1 MQNEIVKVT
10 DEDITSAIG
19 DIKNILDSGNDI
31 LSLDFIPS
39 FSPPFILYAEK
50 TLGISYA
57 VVKPMYKFLYQKVI
71 QYVRC
76 KETDL
81 TEDIDMLTKV
91 VLFLKGDLNVF
102 YNIRKQMIL
111 NDVSKLSNE
120 FLFTALVFSKH
131 PKSPSGWEHRRW
143 CYKTRSTIRHRS
155 SGTSTVLLQLSLPE
169 VFTELELCRN
179 MADKYPK
186 NYYAWMHR
194 LWAMQFLNFTQVK
207 FFFFSVHFLRC
218 ARLSY

>member
-1 MQNEIVKVT
+1 MSESLKIT
-10 DEDITSAIG
+10 DEDITSAIT
-19 DIKNILDSGNDI
+19 DIKNILLSGNDI
-31 LSLDFIPS
+31 LNLDFIPS

-57 VVKPMYKFLYQKVI
+57 LIKPMYKCLYQKVLH
-71 QYVRC
+71 YVRYG
-76 KETDL
+76 ETDK
-81 TEDIDMLTKV
+81 TEDIDLLTRV

-102 YNIRKQMIL
+102 YNIRKQLIL
-111 NDVSKLSNE
+111 NDLSKLSDE

-143 CYKTRSTIRHRS
+143 CYKTRVATRRAPA
-155 SGTSTVLLQLSLPE
+155 GTSSLALQLSLPE
-169 VFTELELCRN
+169 VITELELCRN

-194 LWAMQFLNFTQVK
+194 LWTVQFLSFAQVSI
-207 FFFFSVHFLRC
+207 FSL
-218 ARLSY
+218 